1 MSRGLDNRAQKISI
15 SIIFSFLEIAIRP
28 GQKAS
33 CILGT
38 ICQAQ
43 IILRITIS
51 DISTSDIPHLKQLHH
66 LPVYLD
72 AGHLGGEGEVSPA
85 LTNHK
90 PSFYLLTNHSPCY
103 LDGDPPLLAEAV
115 PLHLDFYQFFCHLG
129 LLLKPE
135 MVG

>member
-1 MSRGLDNRAQKISI
+1 MIDLLAIDGPDVVHLLEPGSVRGG
-15 SIIFSFLEIAIRP
+15 EP
-28 GQKAS
+28 
-33 CILGT
+33 
-38 ICQAQ
+38 
-43 IILRITIS
+43 
-51 DISTSDIPHLKQLHH
+51 
-66 LPVYLD
+66 LD